1 MDSKVRN
8 RMLLLIPGLGVAAFL
23 IVRVAFLRERG
34 LKGLPSDPT
43 RVHFN
48 LGSSNDIVA
57 WQTGQFSPVNAPQ
70 TEGVIKAAVTNTGL
84 SSIQSQELES
94 TIVDFL
100 QAYEKGTFDSY
111 FEFKTRGRKSRIDF
125 TGRGEKVV
133 HALLKVRPN
142 LPPLPDEPKAKLEK
156 IWEIITSSSTNRDFP
171 TYDGNG
177 PRLTQLEP
185 ASLKILI
192 GTNEDAPAWV
202 TQESQK
208 ESPLQVGFAQNA
220 FIQYDETPQSIESS
234 QGALISAMFTANAR
248 HSMCRT
254 ASRFY
259 AVFYWSEQSKKWY
272 PSELASYYPAH
283 FNTLF

>member
-8 RMLLLIPGLGVAAFL
+8 WILLSLPTLGLAVFL
-23 IVRVAFLRERG
+23 IVRVAFLRESG
-34 LKGLPSDPT
+34 LKGPADPS
-43 RVHFN
+43 RVRFN
-48 LGSSNDIVA
+48 LGSSNDLAA
-57 WQTGQFSPVNAPQ
+57 WQTGQFSPVSAPQ

-84 SSIQSQELES
+84 SPTESQELES

-111 FEFKTRGRKSRIDF
+111 FEFKTRGRKSRVEF
-125 TGRGEKVV
+125 TKRGEGVV
-133 HALLKVRPN
+133 RALLKVRPN

-156 IWEIITSSSTNRDFP
+156 VWEIITSSTTNRDFP
-171 TYDGNG
+171 TYDGNS

-192 GTNEDAPAWV
+192 GTNEDAGVWV
-202 TQESQK
+202 SQQSQQ
-208 ESPLQVGFAQNA
+208 ESPLKVGFAQNA
-220 FIQYDETPQSIESS
+220 FIQYDETPQSIQGS
-234 QGALISAMFTANAR
+234 QGTLISAMLTANAR
-248 HSMCRT
+248 YSRSRT

-259 AVFYWSEQSKKWY
+259 AVFYWSEKSKKWY
-272 PSELASYYPAH
+272 PSDLASYFPAN